1 MKSISE
7 ELGFKFHDLLPSL
20 QGIPFNELQIIQ
32 GDSHPNELGHFKI
45 SQFLIQKL
53 KRLLNNI

>member
-45 SQFLIQKL
+45 SQSLYPKIKEII
-53 KRLLNNI
+53 K